1 MLIYQATLSSI
12 PPPGLTVENADKVSL
27 IDSVFSNTASGS
39 ISVDTVDEVEIVN
52 NKFSRDIIEVLK
64 AKNSPNLYISCNRIL
79 GEAVNMECATISSL
93 QTLSS
98 RTSMTESPLYSV
110 SSAALDIMSERNETP
125 NEKTIVWSLLV
136 VGLVVLTV
144 IFICICLRRR
154 QHKDDDDE
162 EKNALNSNI
171 QTERHEAQKVDAE
184 DRSIKN
190 EISIRKKEIVVSSL
204 SDDDDIIEKAKEQE
218 EAILKDEIKG
228 TQNYS

>member
-12 PPPGLTVENADKVSL
+12 PPPGLSVENADKVSL

-52 NKFSRDIIEVLK
+52 NQFSRDIIEVLK
-64 AKNSPNLYISCNRIL
+64 TKDSPNLYISCNRLI
-79 GEAVNMECATISSL
+79 GEVVNLECATISSAL
-93 QTLSS
+93 HTLSS
-98 RTSMTESPLYSV
+98 RTSLTESPLSSV
-110 SSAALDIMSERNETP
+110 PSAALDSKSERKETT
-125 NEKTIVWSLLV
+125 NGNNILWLLII

-171 QTERHEAQKVDAE
+171 ETEKQEAQKVDEE
-184 DRSIKN
+184 DPNIN
-190 EISIRKKEIVVSSL
+190 GEIAMSKKDKVVESFS
-204 SDDDDIIEKAKEQE
+204 DDDIIEKVKAQ
-218 EAILKDEIKG
+218 EAILKDDIKG
-228 TQNYS
+228 LH